1 MKMIVSLILA
11 AMLIVTLLAGCGSE
25 PAADGNAGSEDG
37 KLIGVC
43 MQNMSSSIAELQSTA
58 LTETFEELGYDVQV
72 VSADDS
78 VSNQVQQVQNF
89 ILMGAEM
96 LVVLPCEIETL
107 EDSLLEAREAGIKVV
122 ISGGTGT
129 ISEDAYDA
137 VSADDEYMIGMYVA
151 SVAKTWVEEN
161 MDPDGDWDVAFL
173 SSTISDDAKSRCAG
187 EAQILEPWLK
197 NEDGEYVNLMGEVV
211 SESERIENPVY
222 CEMIASRVTSFEDA
236 ATEMDISGD
245 NRSVVAGVLTDN
257 PDVRVI
263 IAYNSLVSTAGSQY
277 IMDTYPEDEQDD
289 FAFFSGGVMGDEYE
303 YLIGSVSDSGTK
315 SVFRGACQFGGGDA
329 AATLANLAYNVMFGE
344 AGVDY
349 GKSNPNSIG
358 LFFPI
363 DAELNGGNAA
373 LVCFDT
379 SPHIESFTYE
389 EVLARENLM
398 VYWDEQNES
407 FPARTQKAGEVVLE
421 ARDLTGNSVE
431 HISFQLHRGE
441 ILGFAGLVGSGRS
454 ETMELISGAKR
465 PDSGEILIN
474 GRKVSIGSPASAI
487 RHGIGLIPEDRKEQ
501 GVILHNTVQF
511 NISLSSMK
519 KLTRLGFI
527 SGRRNSALAEKYRGE
542 LRIKVPGVKQM
553 VVNLSGGNQQKVALA
568 KALAADPDI
577 IIFDEPTKGIDVGA
591 KQEIYQLMND
601 LVESGK
607 AIIMVSSDMEEIL
620 GMSDRIIVLHE
631 GLVSGELMRGEFSQ
645 ERVLQLASGV

>member
-1 MKMIVSLILA
+1 MKKLFSLLLVAALLIGLLA
-11 AMLIVTLLAGCGSE
+11 ACGE
-25 PAADGNAGSEDG
+25 QKAAPTGGESGEGSG
-37 KLIGVC
+37 LIGVC
-43 MQNMSSSIAELQSTA
+43 MLNMSSSIAELESAA
-58 LTETFEELGYDVQV
+58 LTETFEALGYEVQV

-78 VSNQVQQVQNF
+78 VSNQVQQIQNF
-89 ILMGAEM
+89 ILMDAEM

-107 EDSLLEAREAGIKVV
+107 EDTLLEAREAGIKVV

-151 SVAKTWVEEN
+151 SVAKTWVEEH
-161 MDPDGDWDVAFL
+161 MDADGDWHVAFL

-197 NEDGEYVNLMGEVV
+197 NEAGEYVNLMGEVV
-211 SESERIENPVY
+211 SEAERIENPVY
-222 CEMIASRVTSFEDA
+222 CEMIAERVTNLADCT
-236 ATEMDISGD
+236 TEMDISGD
-245 NRSVVAGVLTDN
+245 NRSVVAGVLTDDPN
-257 PDVRVI
+257 VRVI

-277 IMDTYPEDEQDD
+277 IMDTYPENEQDE

-303 YLIGSVSDSGTK
+303 YLIGAVSETSGTK

-358 LFFPI
+358 LYFPI

-379 SPHIESFTYE
+379 SPYIESFTYE

-421 ARDLTGNSVE
+421 ARDLTG
-431 HISFQLHRGE
+431 
-441 ILGFAGLVGSGRS
+441 
-454 ETMELISGAKR
+454 
-465 PDSGEILIN
+465 
-474 GRKVSIGSPASAI
+474 
-487 RHGIGLIPEDRKEQ
+487 
-501 GVILHNTVQF
+501 
-511 NISLSSMK
+511 
-519 KLTRLGFI
+519 
-527 SGRRNSALAEKYRGE
+527 NSALAEKYRGE

>member
-1 MKMIVSLILA
+1 MSQFSSVNIEVKIESEKGESHVYLKSLY
-11 AMLIVTLLAGCGSE
+11 
-25 PAADGNAGSEDG
+25 
-37 KLIGVC
+37 
-43 MQNMSSSIAELQSTA
+43 AEH
-58 LTETFEELGYDVQV
+58 VH
-72 VSADDS
+72 
-78 VSNQVQQVQNF
+78 
-89 ILMGAEM
+89 
-96 LVVLPCEIETL
+96 
-107 EDSLLEAREAGIKVV
+107 
-122 ISGGTGT
+122 
-129 ISEDAYDA
+129 
-137 VSADDEYMIGMYVA
+137 
-151 SVAKTWVEEN
+151 
-161 MDPDGDWDVAFL
+161 
-173 SSTISDDAKSRCAG
+173 
-187 EAQILEPWLK
+187 
-197 NEDGEYVNLMGEVV
+197 MGEVV
-211 SESERIENPVY
+211 SEAERIENPVY
-222 CEMIASRVTSFEDA
+222 CEMIAERVTNLADCT
-236 ATEMDISGD
+236 TEMDISGD
-245 NRSVVAGVLTDN
+245 NRSVAAGVLTDDPN
-257 PDVRVI
+257 ARVI

-277 IMDTYPEDEQDD
+277 IMDTYPEDEQDE

-303 YLIGSVSDSGTK
+303 YLIGAVSETSGTK

-358 LFFPI
+358 LYFPI

-421 ARDLTGNSVE
+421 ARDLTG
-431 HISFQLHRGE
+431 
-441 ILGFAGLVGSGRS
+441 
-454 ETMELISGAKR
+454 
-465 PDSGEILIN
+465 
-474 GRKVSIGSPASAI
+474 
-487 RHGIGLIPEDRKEQ
+487 
-501 GVILHNTVQF
+501 
-511 NISLSSMK
+511 
-519 KLTRLGFI
+519 
-527 SGRRNSALAEKYRGE
+527 NSALAEKYRGE

>member
-1 MKMIVSLILA
+1 MSQFSSVNIEVKIESEKGESHVYLKSLY
-11 AMLIVTLLAGCGSE
+11 
-25 PAADGNAGSEDG
+25 
-37 KLIGVC
+37 
-43 MQNMSSSIAELQSTA
+43 AEH
-58 LTETFEELGYDVQV
+58 VH
-72 VSADDS
+72 
-78 VSNQVQQVQNF
+78 
-89 ILMGAEM
+89 
-96 LVVLPCEIETL
+96 
-107 EDSLLEAREAGIKVV
+107 
-122 ISGGTGT
+122 
-129 ISEDAYDA
+129 
-137 VSADDEYMIGMYVA
+137 
-151 SVAKTWVEEN
+151 
-161 MDPDGDWDVAFL
+161 
-173 SSTISDDAKSRCAG
+173 
-187 EAQILEPWLK
+187 
-197 NEDGEYVNLMGEVV
+197 MGEVV
-211 SESERIENPVY
+211 SEAERIENPVY
-222 CEMIASRVTSFEDA
+222 CEMIAERVTNLADCT
-236 ATEMDISGD
+236 TEMDISGD
-245 NRSVVAGVLTDN
+245 NRSVAAGVLTDDPN
-257 PDVRVI
+257 VRVI

-277 IMDTYPEDEQDD
+277 IMDTYPEDEQDE

-303 YLIGSVSDSGTK
+303 YLIGAVSETSGTK

-358 LFFPI
+358 LYFPI

-398 VYWDEQNES
+398 VYWDELNES

-421 ARDLTGNSVE
+421 ARGLTG
-431 HISFQLHRGE
+431 
-441 ILGFAGLVGSGRS
+441 
-454 ETMELISGAKR
+454 
-465 PDSGEILIN
+465 
-474 GRKVSIGSPASAI
+474 
-487 RHGIGLIPEDRKEQ
+487 
-501 GVILHNTVQF
+501 
-511 NISLSSMK
+511 
-519 KLTRLGFI
+519 
-527 SGRRNSALAEKYRGE
+527 NSALAEKYRGE

>member
-1 MKMIVSLILA
+1 MKKLFSLLLVAALLIGLLA
-11 AMLIVTLLAGCGSE
+11 ACGE
-25 PAADGNAGSEDG
+25 QKAAPTGGESGEGSG
-37 KLIGVC
+37 LIGVC
-43 MQNMSSSIAELQSTA
+43 MQNMSSSIAELESAA
-58 LTETFEELGYDVQV
+58 LTETFEALGYEVQV

-78 VSNQVQQVQNF
+78 VSNQVQQIQNF
-89 ILMGAEM
+89 ILMDAEM

-107 EDSLLEAREAGIKVV
+107 EDTLLEAREAGIKVV

-151 SVAKTWVEEN
+151 SVAKTWVEEH
-161 MDPDGDWDVAFL
+161 MDADGDWHVAFL

-197 NEDGEYVNLMGEVV
+197 NEAGEYVNLMGEVV
-211 SESERIENPVY
+211 SEAERIENPVY
-222 CEMIASRVTSFEDA
+222 CEMIAERVTNLADCT
-236 ATEMDISGD
+236 TEMDISGD
-245 NRSVVAGVLTDN
+245 NRSVVAGVLTDDPN
-257 PDVRVI
+257 VRVI

-277 IMDTYPEDEQDD
+277 IMDTYPEDEQDE

-303 YLIGSVSDSGTK
+303 YLIGAVSETSGTK

-358 LFFPI
+358 LYFPI

-421 ARDLTGNSVE
+421 ARDLTGNS
-431 HISFQLHRGE
+431 
-441 ILGFAGLVGSGRS
+441 
-454 ETMELISGAKR
+454 
-465 PDSGEILIN
+465 
-474 GRKVSIGSPASAI
+474 
-487 RHGIGLIPEDRKEQ
+487 
-501 GVILHNTVQF
+501 
-511 NISLSSMK
+511 
-519 KLTRLGFI
+519 
-527 SGRRNSALAEKYRGE
+527 ALAEKYRGE
-542 LRIKVPGVKQM
+542 LRIRVPGVKQM

-577 IIFDEPTKGIDVGA
+577 IIFDEPTKGIDIGA

>member
-1 MKMIVSLILA
+1 MSQFSSVNIEVKIESEKGESHVYLKSLY
-11 AMLIVTLLAGCGSE
+11 
-25 PAADGNAGSEDG
+25 
-37 KLIGVC
+37 
-43 MQNMSSSIAELQSTA
+43 AEH
-58 LTETFEELGYDVQV
+58 VH
-72 VSADDS
+72 
-78 VSNQVQQVQNF
+78 
-89 ILMGAEM
+89 
-96 LVVLPCEIETL
+96 
-107 EDSLLEAREAGIKVV
+107 
-122 ISGGTGT
+122 
-129 ISEDAYDA
+129 
-137 VSADDEYMIGMYVA
+137 
-151 SVAKTWVEEN
+151 
-161 MDPDGDWDVAFL
+161 
-173 SSTISDDAKSRCAG
+173 
-187 EAQILEPWLK
+187 
-197 NEDGEYVNLMGEVV
+197 MGEVV
-211 SESERIENPVY
+211 SEAERIENPVC
-222 CEMIASRVTSFEDA
+222 CEMIAGRVTNLADCT
-236 ATEMDISGD
+236 TEMDISGD
-245 NRSVVAGVLTDN
+245 NRSVVAGVLTDDPN
-257 PDVRVI
+257 VRVI

-277 IMDTYPEDEQDD
+277 IMDTYPEDEQDE

-303 YLIGSVSDSGTK
+303 YLIGAVSETSGTK

-358 LFFPI
+358 LYFPI

-421 ARDLTGNSVE
+421 ARDLTG
-431 HISFQLHRGE
+431 
-441 ILGFAGLVGSGRS
+441 
-454 ETMELISGAKR
+454 
-465 PDSGEILIN
+465 
-474 GRKVSIGSPASAI
+474 
-487 RHGIGLIPEDRKEQ
+487 
-501 GVILHNTVQF
+501 
-511 NISLSSMK
+511 
-519 KLTRLGFI
+519 
-527 SGRRNSALAEKYRGE
+527 NSALAEKYRGE

>member
-1 MKMIVSLILA
+1 MKKFLSLILA
-11 AMLIVTLLAGCGSE
+11 AMLLVTLLAGCGSE
-25 PAADGNAGSEDG
+25 PAADYDEDG
-37 KLIGVC
+37 EGSGLIGVC

-58 LTETFEELGYDVQV
+58 LTKTFEALGYDVQV

-89 ILMGAEM
+89 ILMG
-96 LVVLPCEIETL
+96 
-107 EDSLLEAREAGIKVV
+107 
-122 ISGGTGT
+122 
-129 ISEDAYDA
+129 
-137 VSADDEYMIGMYVA
+137 
-151 SVAKTWVEEN
+151 
-161 MDPDGDWDVAFL
+161 
-173 SSTISDDAKSRCAG
+173 
-187 EAQILEPWLK
+187 
-197 NEDGEYVNLMGEVV
+197 EVV
-211 SESERIENPVY
+211 SEAERIENPVY

-277 IMDTYPEDEQDD
+277 IMDTYPEDEQNE

-379 SPHIESFTYE
+379 SPYIESFTYE

-398 VYWDEQNES
+398 VYWDAENGYNES
-407 FPARTQKAGEVVLE
+407 MQESNGGSEDVPDV
-421 ARDLTGNSVE
+421 TG
-431 HISFQLHRGE
+431 GE
-441 ILGFAGLVGSGRS
+441 IEGGTAYIGM
-454 ETMELISGAKR
+454 ME
-465 PDSGEILIN
+465 
-474 GRKVSIGSPASAI
+474 
-487 RHGIGLIPEDRKEQ
+487 GIGGAEAHEFDLMDDGTCKFFLP
-501 GVILHNTVQF
+501 GNTMITDVYEGTYVREGDTLTITGLA
-511 NISLSSMK
+511 NVDASSPYAAPG
-519 KLTRLGFI
+519 LWSFI
-527 SGRRNSALAEKYRGE
+527 DSATGDA
-542 LRIKVPGVKQM
+542 
-553 VVNLSGGNQQKVALA
+553 VVTVDD
-568 KALAADPDI
+568 AAGTFTP
-577 IIFDEPTKGIDVGA
+577 
-591 KQEIYQLMND
+591 
-601 LVESGK
+601 VE
-607 AIIMVSSDMEEIL
+607 
-620 GMSDRIIVLHE
+620 
-631 GLVSGELMRGEFSQ
+631 
-645 ERVLQLASGV
+645 

>member
-1 MKMIVSLILA
+1 MSQFSSVNIEVKIESEKGEGHVYLKSLY
-11 AMLIVTLLAGCGSE
+11 
-25 PAADGNAGSEDG
+25 
-37 KLIGVC
+37 
-43 MQNMSSSIAELQSTA
+43 AEH
-58 LTETFEELGYDVQV
+58 VH
-72 VSADDS
+72 
-78 VSNQVQQVQNF
+78 
-89 ILMGAEM
+89 
-96 LVVLPCEIETL
+96 
-107 EDSLLEAREAGIKVV
+107 
-122 ISGGTGT
+122 
-129 ISEDAYDA
+129 
-137 VSADDEYMIGMYVA
+137 
-151 SVAKTWVEEN
+151 
-161 MDPDGDWDVAFL
+161 
-173 SSTISDDAKSRCAG
+173 
-187 EAQILEPWLK
+187 
-197 NEDGEYVNLMGEVV
+197 MGEVV
-211 SESERIENPVY
+211 SEAERIENPVY
-222 CEMIASRVTSFEDA
+222 CEMIAGRVTNLADCT
-236 ATEMDISGD
+236 TEMDISGD
-245 NRSVVAGVLTDN
+245 NRSVVAGVLTDDPN
-257 PDVRVI
+257 VRVI

-277 IMDTYPEDEQDD
+277 IMDTYPEDEQDE

-303 YLIGSVSDSGTK
+303 YLIGAVFETSGTK

-358 LFFPI
+358 LYFPI

-379 SPHIESFTYE
+379 SPYIESFTYE

-421 ARDLTGNSVE
+421 ARDLTG
-431 HISFQLHRGE
+431 
-441 ILGFAGLVGSGRS
+441 
-454 ETMELISGAKR
+454 
-465 PDSGEILIN
+465 
-474 GRKVSIGSPASAI
+474 
-487 RHGIGLIPEDRKEQ
+487 
-501 GVILHNTVQF
+501 
-511 NISLSSMK
+511 
-519 KLTRLGFI
+519 
-527 SGRRNSALAEKYRGE
+527 NSALAEKYRGE

>member
-1 MKMIVSLILA
+1 MSQFSSVNIEVKIESEKGESHVYLKSLY
-11 AMLIVTLLAGCGSE
+11 
-25 PAADGNAGSEDG
+25 
-37 KLIGVC
+37 
-43 MQNMSSSIAELQSTA
+43 AEH
-58 LTETFEELGYDVQV
+58 VH
-72 VSADDS
+72 
-78 VSNQVQQVQNF
+78 
-89 ILMGAEM
+89 
-96 LVVLPCEIETL
+96 
-107 EDSLLEAREAGIKVV
+107 
-122 ISGGTGT
+122 
-129 ISEDAYDA
+129 
-137 VSADDEYMIGMYVA
+137 
-151 SVAKTWVEEN
+151 
-161 MDPDGDWDVAFL
+161 
-173 SSTISDDAKSRCAG
+173 
-187 EAQILEPWLK
+187 
-197 NEDGEYVNLMGEVV
+197 MGEVV
-211 SESERIENPVY
+211 SEAERIENPVY
-222 CEMIASRVTSFEDA
+222 CEMIAERVTNLADCT
-236 ATEMDISGD
+236 TEMDISGD
-245 NRSVVAGVLTDN
+245 NRSVVAGVLTDDPN
-257 PDVRVI
+257 ARVI

-277 IMDTYPEDEQDD
+277 IMDTYPEDEQDE

-303 YLIGSVSDSGTK
+303 YLIGAVSETSGTK

-358 LFFPI
+358 LYFPI

-421 ARDLTGNSVE
+421 ARDLTG
-431 HISFQLHRGE
+431 
-441 ILGFAGLVGSGRS
+441 
-454 ETMELISGAKR
+454 
-465 PDSGEILIN
+465 
-474 GRKVSIGSPASAI
+474 
-487 RHGIGLIPEDRKEQ
+487 
-501 GVILHNTVQF
+501 
-511 NISLSSMK
+511 
-519 KLTRLGFI
+519 
-527 SGRRNSALAEKYRGE
+527 NSALAEKYRGE

>member
-1 MKMIVSLILA
+1 MSQFSSVNIEVKIESEKGEGHVYLKSLY
-11 AMLIVTLLAGCGSE
+11 
-25 PAADGNAGSEDG
+25 
-37 KLIGVC
+37 
-43 MQNMSSSIAELQSTA
+43 AEH
-58 LTETFEELGYDVQV
+58 VH
-72 VSADDS
+72 
-78 VSNQVQQVQNF
+78 
-89 ILMGAEM
+89 
-96 LVVLPCEIETL
+96 
-107 EDSLLEAREAGIKVV
+107 
-122 ISGGTGT
+122 
-129 ISEDAYDA
+129 
-137 VSADDEYMIGMYVA
+137 
-151 SVAKTWVEEN
+151 
-161 MDPDGDWDVAFL
+161 
-173 SSTISDDAKSRCAG
+173 
-187 EAQILEPWLK
+187 
-197 NEDGEYVNLMGEVV
+197 MGEVV
-211 SESERIENPVY
+211 SEAERIVNPVY
-222 CEMIASRVTSFEDA
+222 CEMIAGRVTNLADCT
-236 ATEMDISGD
+236 TEMDISGD
-245 NRSVVAGVLTDN
+245 NRSVVAGVLTDDPN
-257 PDVRVI
+257 ARVI

-277 IMDTYPEDEQDD
+277 IMDTYPEDEQDE

-303 YLIGSVSDSGTK
+303 YLIGAVSETSGTK

-358 LFFPI
+358 LYFPI

-421 ARDLTGNSVE
+421 ARDLTGNS
-431 HISFQLHRGE
+431 
-441 ILGFAGLVGSGRS
+441 
-454 ETMELISGAKR
+454 
-465 PDSGEILIN
+465 
-474 GRKVSIGSPASAI
+474 
-487 RHGIGLIPEDRKEQ
+487 
-501 GVILHNTVQF
+501 
-511 NISLSSMK
+511 
-519 KLTRLGFI
+519 
-527 SGRRNSALAEKYRGE
+527 ALAEKYRGE
-542 LRIKVPGVKQM
+542 LRIRVPGVKQM
-553 VVNLSGGNQQKVALA
+553 VVNLSGGNQQKVAIA

>member
-1 MKMIVSLILA
+1 MSQFSSVNIEVKIESEKGESHVYLKSLY
-11 AMLIVTLLAGCGSE
+11 
-25 PAADGNAGSEDG
+25 
-37 KLIGVC
+37 
-43 MQNMSSSIAELQSTA
+43 AEH
-58 LTETFEELGYDVQV
+58 VH
-72 VSADDS
+72 
-78 VSNQVQQVQNF
+78 
-89 ILMGAEM
+89 
-96 LVVLPCEIETL
+96 
-107 EDSLLEAREAGIKVV
+107 
-122 ISGGTGT
+122 
-129 ISEDAYDA
+129 
-137 VSADDEYMIGMYVA
+137 
-151 SVAKTWVEEN
+151 
-161 MDPDGDWDVAFL
+161 
-173 SSTISDDAKSRCAG
+173 
-187 EAQILEPWLK
+187 
-197 NEDGEYVNLMGEVV
+197 MGEVV
-211 SESERIENPVY
+211 SEAERIENPVY
-222 CEMIASRVTSFEDA
+222 CEMIAGRVTNLADCT
-236 ATEMDISGD
+236 TEMDISGD
-245 NRSVVAGVLTDN
+245 NRSVAAGVLTDDPN
-257 PDVRVI
+257 VRVI

-277 IMDTYPEDEQDD
+277 IMDTYPENEQDE

-303 YLIGSVSDSGTK
+303 YLIGAVSETSGTK

-358 LFFPI
+358 LYFPI

-421 ARDLTGNSVE
+421 ARDLTG
-431 HISFQLHRGE
+431 
-441 ILGFAGLVGSGRS
+441 
-454 ETMELISGAKR
+454 
-465 PDSGEILIN
+465 
-474 GRKVSIGSPASAI
+474 
-487 RHGIGLIPEDRKEQ
+487 
-501 GVILHNTVQF
+501 
-511 NISLSSMK
+511 
-519 KLTRLGFI
+519 
-527 SGRRNSALAEKYRGE
+527 NSALAEKYRGE

>member
-1 MKMIVSLILA
+1 MKKLFSLLLVAALLIGLLA
-11 AMLIVTLLAGCGSE
+11 ACGE
-25 PAADGNAGSEDG
+25 QKAAPTGGESGEGSG
-37 KLIGVC
+37 LIGVC
-43 MQNMSSSIAELQSTA
+43 MQNMSSSIAELESAA
-58 LTETFEELGYDVQV
+58 LTETFEALGYEVQV

-78 VSNQVQQVQNF
+78 VSNQVQQIQNF
-89 ILMGAEM
+89 ILMDAEM

-107 EDSLLEAREAGIKVV
+107 EDTLLEAREAGIKVV

-151 SVAKTWVEEN
+151 SVAKTWVEEH
-161 MDPDGDWDVAFL
+161 MDADGDWHVAFL

-197 NEDGEYVNLMGEVV
+197 NEAGEYVNLMGEVV
-211 SESERIENPVY
+211 SEAERIENPVY
-222 CEMIASRVTSFEDA
+222 CEMIAERVTNLADCT
-236 ATEMDISGD
+236 TEMDISGD
-245 NRSVVAGVLTDN
+245 NRSVVAGVLTDDPN
-257 PDVRVI
+257 VRVI

-277 IMDTYPEDEQDD
+277 IMDTYPEDEQDE

-303 YLIGSVSDSGTK
+303 YLIGAVSETSGTK

-358 LFFPI
+358 LYFPI

-379 SPHIESFTYE
+379 SPYIESFTYE

-421 ARDLTGNSVE
+421 ARDLTG
-431 HISFQLHRGE
+431 
-441 ILGFAGLVGSGRS
+441 
-454 ETMELISGAKR
+454 
-465 PDSGEILIN
+465 
-474 GRKVSIGSPASAI
+474 
-487 RHGIGLIPEDRKEQ
+487 
-501 GVILHNTVQF
+501 
-511 NISLSSMK
+511 
-519 KLTRLGFI
+519 
-527 SGRRNSALAEKYRGE
+527 NSALAEKYRGE

>member
-1 MKMIVSLILA
+1 MSQFSSVNIEVKIESEKGEGHVYLKSLY
-11 AMLIVTLLAGCGSE
+11 
-25 PAADGNAGSEDG
+25 
-37 KLIGVC
+37 
-43 MQNMSSSIAELQSTA
+43 AEH
-58 LTETFEELGYDVQV
+58 VH
-72 VSADDS
+72 
-78 VSNQVQQVQNF
+78 
-89 ILMGAEM
+89 
-96 LVVLPCEIETL
+96 
-107 EDSLLEAREAGIKVV
+107 
-122 ISGGTGT
+122 
-129 ISEDAYDA
+129 
-137 VSADDEYMIGMYVA
+137 
-151 SVAKTWVEEN
+151 
-161 MDPDGDWDVAFL
+161 
-173 SSTISDDAKSRCAG
+173 
-187 EAQILEPWLK
+187 
-197 NEDGEYVNLMGEVV
+197 MGEVV
-211 SESERIENPVY
+211 SEAERIENPVY
-222 CEMIASRVTSFEDA
+222 CEMIAERVTNLADCT
-236 ATEMDISGD
+236 TEMDISGD
-245 NRSVVAGVLTDN
+245 NRSVVAGVLTDDPN
-257 PDVRVI
+257 VRVI

-277 IMDTYPEDEQDD
+277 IMDTYPEDEQDE

-303 YLIGSVSDSGTK
+303 YLIGAVFETSGTK

-349 GKSNPNSIG
+349 DKSNPNSIG
-358 LFFPI
+358 LYFPI

-379 SPHIESFTYE
+379 SPYIESFTYE

-421 ARDLTGNSVE
+421 ARGLTG
-431 HISFQLHRGE
+431 
-441 ILGFAGLVGSGRS
+441 
-454 ETMELISGAKR
+454 
-465 PDSGEILIN
+465 
-474 GRKVSIGSPASAI
+474 
-487 RHGIGLIPEDRKEQ
+487 
-501 GVILHNTVQF
+501 
-511 NISLSSMK
+511 
-519 KLTRLGFI
+519 
-527 SGRRNSALAEKYRGE
+527 NSALAEKYRGE

-577 IIFDEPTKGIDVGA
+577 IIFDEPTKCIDVGA

>member
-1 MKMIVSLILA
+1 MSKFSSVNIEVKIESEKGESHVYLKSLY
-11 AMLIVTLLAGCGSE
+11 
-25 PAADGNAGSEDG
+25 
-37 KLIGVC
+37 
-43 MQNMSSSIAELQSTA
+43 AEH
-58 LTETFEELGYDVQV
+58 VH
-72 VSADDS
+72 
-78 VSNQVQQVQNF
+78 
-89 ILMGAEM
+89 
-96 LVVLPCEIETL
+96 
-107 EDSLLEAREAGIKVV
+107 
-122 ISGGTGT
+122 
-129 ISEDAYDA
+129 
-137 VSADDEYMIGMYVA
+137 
-151 SVAKTWVEEN
+151 
-161 MDPDGDWDVAFL
+161 
-173 SSTISDDAKSRCAG
+173 
-187 EAQILEPWLK
+187 
-197 NEDGEYVNLMGEVV
+197 MGEVV
-211 SESERIENPVY
+211 SEAERIENPVY
-222 CEMIASRVTSFEDA
+222 CEMIAGRVTNLADCT
-236 ATEMDISGD
+236 TEMDISGD
-245 NRSVVAGVLTDN
+245 NRSVVAGVLTDDPN
-257 PDVRVI
+257 VRVI

-277 IMDTYPEDEQDD
+277 IMDTYPEDEQDE

-303 YLIGSVSDSGTK
+303 YLIGAVSETSGTK

-358 LFFPI
+358 LYFPI

-421 ARDLTGNSVE
+421 ARDLTG
-431 HISFQLHRGE
+431 
-441 ILGFAGLVGSGRS
+441 
-454 ETMELISGAKR
+454 
-465 PDSGEILIN
+465 
-474 GRKVSIGSPASAI
+474 
-487 RHGIGLIPEDRKEQ
+487 
-501 GVILHNTVQF
+501 
-511 NISLSSMK
+511 
-519 KLTRLGFI
+519 
-527 SGRRNSALAEKYRGE
+527 NSALAEKYRGE

>member
-1 MKMIVSLILA
+1 MSQFSSVNIEVKIESEKGEGHVYLKSLY
-11 AMLIVTLLAGCGSE
+11 
-25 PAADGNAGSEDG
+25 
-37 KLIGVC
+37 
-43 MQNMSSSIAELQSTA
+43 AEH
-58 LTETFEELGYDVQV
+58 VH
-72 VSADDS
+72 
-78 VSNQVQQVQNF
+78 
-89 ILMGAEM
+89 
-96 LVVLPCEIETL
+96 
-107 EDSLLEAREAGIKVV
+107 
-122 ISGGTGT
+122 
-129 ISEDAYDA
+129 
-137 VSADDEYMIGMYVA
+137 
-151 SVAKTWVEEN
+151 
-161 MDPDGDWDVAFL
+161 
-173 SSTISDDAKSRCAG
+173 
-187 EAQILEPWLK
+187 
-197 NEDGEYVNLMGEVV
+197 MGEVV
-211 SESERIENPVY
+211 SEAERIENPVY
-222 CEMIASRVTSFEDA
+222 CEMIAERVTNLADCT
-236 ATEMDISGD
+236 TEMDISGD
-245 NRSVVAGVLTDN
+245 NRSVVAGVLTDDPN
-257 PDVRVI
+257 VRVI

-277 IMDTYPEDEQDD
+277 IMDTYPEDEQDE

-303 YLIGSVSDSGTK
+303 YLIGAVSETSGTK

-358 LFFPI
+358 LYFPI

-379 SPHIESFTYE
+379 SPYIESFTYE

-421 ARDLTGNSVE
+421 ARGLTG
-431 HISFQLHRGE
+431 
-441 ILGFAGLVGSGRS
+441 
-454 ETMELISGAKR
+454 
-465 PDSGEILIN
+465 
-474 GRKVSIGSPASAI
+474 
-487 RHGIGLIPEDRKEQ
+487 
-501 GVILHNTVQF
+501 
-511 NISLSSMK
+511 
-519 KLTRLGFI
+519 
-527 SGRRNSALAEKYRGE
+527 NSALAEKYRGE

-631 GLVSGELMRGEFSQ
+631 GLVSGELMRGEFS
-645 ERVLQLASGV
+645 

>member
-1 MKMIVSLILA
+1 MSQFSSVNIEVKIESEKGEGHVYLKSLY
-11 AMLIVTLLAGCGSE
+11 
-25 PAADGNAGSEDG
+25 
-37 KLIGVC
+37 
-43 MQNMSSSIAELQSTA
+43 AEH
-58 LTETFEELGYDVQV
+58 VH
-72 VSADDS
+72 
-78 VSNQVQQVQNF
+78 
-89 ILMGAEM
+89 
-96 LVVLPCEIETL
+96 
-107 EDSLLEAREAGIKVV
+107 
-122 ISGGTGT
+122 
-129 ISEDAYDA
+129 
-137 VSADDEYMIGMYVA
+137 
-151 SVAKTWVEEN
+151 
-161 MDPDGDWDVAFL
+161 
-173 SSTISDDAKSRCAG
+173 
-187 EAQILEPWLK
+187 
-197 NEDGEYVNLMGEVV
+197 MGEVV
-211 SESERIENPVY
+211 SEAERIENPVY
-222 CEMIASRVTSFEDA
+222 CEMIAGRVTNLADCT
-236 ATEMDISGD
+236 TEMDISGD
-245 NRSVVAGVLTDN
+245 NRSVAAGVLTDDPN
-257 PDVRVI
+257 VRVI

-277 IMDTYPEDEQDD
+277 IMDTYPENEQDE

-303 YLIGSVSDSGTK
+303 YLIGAVSETSGTK

-358 LFFPI
+358 LYFPI

-398 VYWDEQNES
+398 VYWDELNES

-421 ARDLTGNSVE
+421 ARDLTG
-431 HISFQLHRGE
+431 
-441 ILGFAGLVGSGRS
+441 
-454 ETMELISGAKR
+454 
-465 PDSGEILIN
+465 
-474 GRKVSIGSPASAI
+474 
-487 RHGIGLIPEDRKEQ
+487 
-501 GVILHNTVQF
+501 
-511 NISLSSMK
+511 
-519 KLTRLGFI
+519 
-527 SGRRNSALAEKYRGE
+527 NSALAEKYRGE

-591 KQEIYQLMND
+591 KLEIYQLMND

-631 GLVSGELMRGEFSQ
+631 GLVSGVLMRGEFSQ

>member
-1 MKMIVSLILA
+1 MSQFSSVNIEVKIESEKGESHVYLKSLY
-11 AMLIVTLLAGCGSE
+11 
-25 PAADGNAGSEDG
+25 
-37 KLIGVC
+37 
-43 MQNMSSSIAELQSTA
+43 AEH
-58 LTETFEELGYDVQV
+58 VH
-72 VSADDS
+72 
-78 VSNQVQQVQNF
+78 
-89 ILMGAEM
+89 
-96 LVVLPCEIETL
+96 
-107 EDSLLEAREAGIKVV
+107 
-122 ISGGTGT
+122 
-129 ISEDAYDA
+129 
-137 VSADDEYMIGMYVA
+137 
-151 SVAKTWVEEN
+151 
-161 MDPDGDWDVAFL
+161 
-173 SSTISDDAKSRCAG
+173 
-187 EAQILEPWLK
+187 
-197 NEDGEYVNLMGEVV
+197 MGEVV
-211 SESERIENPVY
+211 SEAERIENPVY
-222 CEMIASRVTSFEDA
+222 CEMIAGRVTNLADCT
-236 ATEMDISGD
+236 TEMDISGD
-245 NRSVVAGVLTDN
+245 NRSVAAGVLTDDPN
-257 PDVRVI
+257 VRVI

-277 IMDTYPEDEQDD
+277 IMDTYPEDEQDE

-303 YLIGSVSDSGTK
+303 YLIGAVSETSGTK

-358 LFFPI
+358 LYFPI

-421 ARDLTGNSVE
+421 ARDLTG
-431 HISFQLHRGE
+431 
-441 ILGFAGLVGSGRS
+441 
-454 ETMELISGAKR
+454 
-465 PDSGEILIN
+465 
-474 GRKVSIGSPASAI
+474 
-487 RHGIGLIPEDRKEQ
+487 
-501 GVILHNTVQF
+501 
-511 NISLSSMK
+511 
-519 KLTRLGFI
+519 
-527 SGRRNSALAEKYRGE
+527 NSALAEKYRGE

-645 ERVLQLASGV
+645 ERVWASAL

>member
-1 MKMIVSLILA
+1 MSQFSSVNIEVKIESEKGESHVYLKSLY
-11 AMLIVTLLAGCGSE
+11 
-25 PAADGNAGSEDG
+25 
-37 KLIGVC
+37 
-43 MQNMSSSIAELQSTA
+43 AEH
-58 LTETFEELGYDVQV
+58 VH
-72 VSADDS
+72 
-78 VSNQVQQVQNF
+78 
-89 ILMGAEM
+89 
-96 LVVLPCEIETL
+96 
-107 EDSLLEAREAGIKVV
+107 
-122 ISGGTGT
+122 
-129 ISEDAYDA
+129 
-137 VSADDEYMIGMYVA
+137 
-151 SVAKTWVEEN
+151 
-161 MDPDGDWDVAFL
+161 
-173 SSTISDDAKSRCAG
+173 
-187 EAQILEPWLK
+187 
-197 NEDGEYVNLMGEVV
+197 MGEVV
-211 SESERIENPVY
+211 SEAERIENPVY
-222 CEMIASRVTSFEDA
+222 CEMIAERVTNLADCT
-236 ATEMDISGD
+236 TEMDISGD
-245 NRSVVAGVLTDN
+245 NRSVAAGVLTDDPN
-257 PDVRVI
+257 VRVI

-277 IMDTYPEDEQDD
+277 IMDTYPENEQDE

-303 YLIGSVSDSGTK
+303 YLIGAVSETSGTK

-349 GKSNPNSIG
+349 DKSNPNSIG
-358 LFFPI
+358 LYFPI

-407 FPARTQKAGEVVLE
+407 FPARTQKAGEVVVE
-421 ARDLTGNSVE
+421 ARDLTG
-431 HISFQLHRGE
+431 
-441 ILGFAGLVGSGRS
+441 
-454 ETMELISGAKR
+454 
-465 PDSGEILIN
+465 
-474 GRKVSIGSPASAI
+474 
-487 RHGIGLIPEDRKEQ
+487 
-501 GVILHNTVQF
+501 
-511 NISLSSMK
+511 
-519 KLTRLGFI
+519 
-527 SGRRNSALAEKYRGE
+527 NSALAEKYRGE
-542 LRIKVPGVKQM
+542 LRIRVPGVKQM

-577 IIFDEPTKGIDVGA
+577 IIFDEPTKGIDIGA

>member
-1 MKMIVSLILA
+1 MLVAALLIGRLA
-11 AMLIVTLLAGCGSE
+11 ACGE
-25 PAADGNAGSEDG
+25 QKAAPTGGESGEGSG
-37 KLIGVC
+37 LIGVC
-43 MQNMSSSIAELQSTA
+43 MQNMSSSIAELESAA
-58 LTETFEELGYDVQV
+58 LTETFEALGYEVQV

-78 VSNQVQQVQNF
+78 VSNQVQQIQNF
-89 ILMGAEM
+89 ILMDAEM

-107 EDSLLEAREAGIKVV
+107 EDTLLEAREAGIKVV

-151 SVAKTWVEEN
+151 SVAKTWVEEH
-161 MDPDGDWDVAFL
+161 MDADGDWHVAFL

-197 NEDGEYVNLMGEVV
+197 NEAGEYVNLMGEVV
-211 SESERIENPVY
+211 SEAERIENPVY
-222 CEMIASRVTSFEDA
+222 CEMIAERVTNLADCT
-236 ATEMDISGD
+236 TEMDISGD
-245 NRSVVAGVLTDN
+245 NRSVVAGVLTDDPN
-257 PDVRVI
+257 VRVI

-277 IMDTYPEDEQDD
+277 IMDTYPEDEQDE

-303 YLIGSVSDSGTK
+303 YLIGAVSETSGTK

-358 LFFPI
+358 LYFPI

-379 SPHIESFTYE
+379 SPYIESFTYE

-421 ARDLTGNSVE
+421 ARDLTG
-431 HISFQLHRGE
+431 
-441 ILGFAGLVGSGRS
+441 
-454 ETMELISGAKR
+454 
-465 PDSGEILIN
+465 
-474 GRKVSIGSPASAI
+474 
-487 RHGIGLIPEDRKEQ
+487 
-501 GVILHNTVQF
+501 
-511 NISLSSMK
+511 
-519 KLTRLGFI
+519 
-527 SGRRNSALAEKYRGE
+527 NSALAEKYRGE

>member
-1 MKMIVSLILA
+1 MSQFSSVNIEVKIESEKGESHVYLKSLY
-11 AMLIVTLLAGCGSE
+11 
-25 PAADGNAGSEDG
+25 
-37 KLIGVC
+37 
-43 MQNMSSSIAELQSTA
+43 AEH
-58 LTETFEELGYDVQV
+58 VH
-72 VSADDS
+72 
-78 VSNQVQQVQNF
+78 
-89 ILMGAEM
+89 
-96 LVVLPCEIETL
+96 
-107 EDSLLEAREAGIKVV
+107 
-122 ISGGTGT
+122 
-129 ISEDAYDA
+129 
-137 VSADDEYMIGMYVA
+137 
-151 SVAKTWVEEN
+151 
-161 MDPDGDWDVAFL
+161 
-173 SSTISDDAKSRCAG
+173 
-187 EAQILEPWLK
+187 
-197 NEDGEYVNLMGEVV
+197 MGEVV
-211 SESERIENPVY
+211 SEAERIENPVY
-222 CEMIASRVTSFEDA
+222 CEMIAGRVTNLADCT
-236 ATEMDISGD
+236 TEMDISGD
-245 NRSVVAGVLTDN
+245 NRSVVAGVLTDDPN
-257 PDVRVI
+257 VRVI

-277 IMDTYPEDEQDD
+277 IMDTYPEDEQDE

-303 YLIGSVSDSGTK
+303 YLIGAVSETSGTK

-358 LFFPI
+358 LYFPI

-379 SPHIESFTYE
+379 SPYIESFTYE

-398 VYWDEQNES
+398 VYWDELNES

-421 ARDLTGNSVE
+421 ARDLTGNS
-431 HISFQLHRGE
+431 
-441 ILGFAGLVGSGRS
+441 
-454 ETMELISGAKR
+454 
-465 PDSGEILIN
+465 
-474 GRKVSIGSPASAI
+474 
-487 RHGIGLIPEDRKEQ
+487 
-501 GVILHNTVQF
+501 
-511 NISLSSMK
+511 
-519 KLTRLGFI
+519 
-527 SGRRNSALAEKYRGE
+527 ALAEKYRGE
-542 LRIKVPGVKQM
+542 LRIRVPGVKQM

>member
-1 MKMIVSLILA
+1 MSQFSSVNIEVKIESEKGESHVYLKSLY
-11 AMLIVTLLAGCGSE
+11 
-25 PAADGNAGSEDG
+25 
-37 KLIGVC
+37 
-43 MQNMSSSIAELQSTA
+43 AEH
-58 LTETFEELGYDVQV
+58 VH
-72 VSADDS
+72 
-78 VSNQVQQVQNF
+78 
-89 ILMGAEM
+89 
-96 LVVLPCEIETL
+96 
-107 EDSLLEAREAGIKVV
+107 
-122 ISGGTGT
+122 
-129 ISEDAYDA
+129 
-137 VSADDEYMIGMYVA
+137 
-151 SVAKTWVEEN
+151 
-161 MDPDGDWDVAFL
+161 
-173 SSTISDDAKSRCAG
+173 
-187 EAQILEPWLK
+187 
-197 NEDGEYVNLMGEVV
+197 MGEVV
-211 SESERIENPVY
+211 SEAERIENPVY
-222 CEMIASRVTSFEDA
+222 CEMIAGRVTNLADCT
-236 ATEMDISGD
+236 TEMDISGD
-245 NRSVVAGVLTDN
+245 NRSVAAGVLTDDPN
-257 PDVRVI
+257 VRVI

-277 IMDTYPEDEQDD
+277 IMDTYPEDEQDE

-303 YLIGSVSDSGTK
+303 YLIGAVSETSGTK

-358 LFFPI
+358 LYFPI

-421 ARDLTGNSVE
+421 ARDLTG
-431 HISFQLHRGE
+431 
-441 ILGFAGLVGSGRS
+441 
-454 ETMELISGAKR
+454 
-465 PDSGEILIN
+465 
-474 GRKVSIGSPASAI
+474 
-487 RHGIGLIPEDRKEQ
+487 
-501 GVILHNTVQF
+501 
-511 NISLSSMK
+511 
-519 KLTRLGFI
+519 
-527 SGRRNSALAEKYRGE
+527 NSALAEKYRGE

>member
-1 MKMIVSLILA
+1 
-11 AMLIVTLLAGCGSE
+11 
-25 PAADGNAGSEDG
+25 
-37 KLIGVC
+37 
-43 MQNMSSSIAELQSTA
+43 
-58 LTETFEELGYDVQV
+58 
-72 VSADDS
+72 
-78 VSNQVQQVQNF
+78 
-89 ILMGAEM
+89 
-96 LVVLPCEIETL
+96 
-107 EDSLLEAREAGIKVV
+107 
-122 ISGGTGT
+122 
-129 ISEDAYDA
+129 
-137 VSADDEYMIGMYVA
+137 
-151 SVAKTWVEEN
+151 
-161 MDPDGDWDVAFL
+161 
-173 SSTISDDAKSRCAG
+173 
-187 EAQILEPWLK
+187 
-197 NEDGEYVNLMGEVV
+197 MGEVV
-211 SESERIENPVY
+211 SEAERIENPVY
-222 CEMIASRVTSFEDA
+222 CEMIAERVTNLADCT
-236 ATEMDISGD
+236 TEMDISGD
-245 NRSVVAGVLTDN
+245 NRSVVAGVLTDDPN
-257 PDVRVI
+257 VRVI

-277 IMDTYPEDEQDD
+277 IMDTYPEDEQDE

-303 YLIGSVSDSGTK
+303 YLIGAVFETSGTK

-349 GKSNPNSIG
+349 DKSNPNSIG
-358 LFFPI
+358 LYFPI

-421 ARDLTGNSVE
+421 ARDLTG
-431 HISFQLHRGE
+431 
-441 ILGFAGLVGSGRS
+441 
-454 ETMELISGAKR
+454 
-465 PDSGEILIN
+465 
-474 GRKVSIGSPASAI
+474 
-487 RHGIGLIPEDRKEQ
+487 
-501 GVILHNTVQF
+501 

-645 ERVLQLASGV
+645 EQVLQLASGV

>member
-1 MKMIVSLILA
+1 MKKLFSLLLVAALLIGLLA
-11 AMLIVTLLAGCGSE
+11 ACGE
-25 PAADGNAGSEDG
+25 QKAAPTGGESGEGSG
-37 KLIGVC
+37 LIGVC
-43 MQNMSSSIAELQSTA
+43 MQNMSSSIAELESAA
-58 LTETFEELGYDVQV
+58 LTETFEALGYEVQV

-78 VSNQVQQVQNF
+78 VSNQVQQIQNF
-89 ILMGAEM
+89 ILMDAEM

-107 EDSLLEAREAGIKVV
+107 EDTLLEAREAGIKVV

-151 SVAKTWVEEN
+151 SVAKTWVEEH
-161 MDPDGDWDVAFL
+161 MDSDGDWHVAFL

-197 NEDGEYVNLMGEVV
+197 NEAGEYVNLMGEVV
-211 SESERIENPVY
+211 SEAERIENPVY
-222 CEMIASRVTSFEDA
+222 CEMIAGRVTNLADCT
-236 ATEMDISGD
+236 TEMDISGD
-245 NRSVVAGVLTDN
+245 NRSVAAGVLTDDPN
-257 PDVRVI
+257 VRVI

-277 IMDTYPEDEQDD
+277 IMDTYPEDEQDE

-303 YLIGSVSDSGTK
+303 YLIGAVSETSGTK

-358 LFFPI
+358 LYFPI

-421 ARDLTGNSVE
+421 ARDLTG
-431 HISFQLHRGE
+431 
-441 ILGFAGLVGSGRS
+441 
-454 ETMELISGAKR
+454 
-465 PDSGEILIN
+465 
-474 GRKVSIGSPASAI
+474 
-487 RHGIGLIPEDRKEQ
+487 
-501 GVILHNTVQF
+501 
-511 NISLSSMK
+511 
-519 KLTRLGFI
+519 
-527 SGRRNSALAEKYRGE
+527 NSALAEKYRGE

>member
-1 MKMIVSLILA
+1 MSQFSSVNIEVKIESEKGESHVYLKSLY
-11 AMLIVTLLAGCGSE
+11 
-25 PAADGNAGSEDG
+25 
-37 KLIGVC
+37 
-43 MQNMSSSIAELQSTA
+43 AEH
-58 LTETFEELGYDVQV
+58 VH
-72 VSADDS
+72 
-78 VSNQVQQVQNF
+78 
-89 ILMGAEM
+89 
-96 LVVLPCEIETL
+96 
-107 EDSLLEAREAGIKVV
+107 
-122 ISGGTGT
+122 
-129 ISEDAYDA
+129 
-137 VSADDEYMIGMYVA
+137 
-151 SVAKTWVEEN
+151 
-161 MDPDGDWDVAFL
+161 
-173 SSTISDDAKSRCAG
+173 
-187 EAQILEPWLK
+187 
-197 NEDGEYVNLMGEVV
+197 MGEVV
-211 SESERIENPVY
+211 SEAERIENPVC
-222 CEMIASRVTSFEDA
+222 CEMIAGRVTNLADCT
-236 ATEMDISGD
+236 TEMDISGD
-245 NRSVVAGVLTDN
+245 NRSVVAGVLTDDPN
-257 PDVRVI
+257 VRVI
-263 IAYNSLVSTAGSQY
+263 IAYNSLVSTAGSQH
-277 IMDTYPEDEQDD
+277 IMDTYPEDEQDE

-303 YLIGSVSDSGTK
+303 YLIGAVSETSGTK

-358 LFFPI
+358 LYFPI

-398 VYWDEQNES
+398 VYWDELNES

-421 ARDLTGNSVE
+421 ARDLTG
-431 HISFQLHRGE
+431 
-441 ILGFAGLVGSGRS
+441 
-454 ETMELISGAKR
+454 
-465 PDSGEILIN
+465 
-474 GRKVSIGSPASAI
+474 
-487 RHGIGLIPEDRKEQ
+487 
-501 GVILHNTVQF
+501 
-511 NISLSSMK
+511 
-519 KLTRLGFI
+519 
-527 SGRRNSALAEKYRGE
+527 NSALAEKYRGE

>member
-1 MKMIVSLILA
+1 MSQFSSVNIEVKIESEKGESHVYLKSLY
-11 AMLIVTLLAGCGSE
+11 
-25 PAADGNAGSEDG
+25 
-37 KLIGVC
+37 
-43 MQNMSSSIAELQSTA
+43 AEH
-58 LTETFEELGYDVQV
+58 VH
-72 VSADDS
+72 
-78 VSNQVQQVQNF
+78 
-89 ILMGAEM
+89 
-96 LVVLPCEIETL
+96 
-107 EDSLLEAREAGIKVV
+107 
-122 ISGGTGT
+122 
-129 ISEDAYDA
+129 
-137 VSADDEYMIGMYVA
+137 
-151 SVAKTWVEEN
+151 
-161 MDPDGDWDVAFL
+161 
-173 SSTISDDAKSRCAG
+173 
-187 EAQILEPWLK
+187 
-197 NEDGEYVNLMGEVV
+197 MGEVV
-211 SESERIENPVY
+211 SEAERIENPVY
-222 CEMIASRVTSFEDA
+222 CEMIAERVTNLADCT
-236 ATEMDISGD
+236 TEMDISGD
-245 NRSVVAGVLTDN
+245 NRSVVAGVLTDDPN
-257 PDVRVI
+257 VRVI

-277 IMDTYPEDEQDD
+277 IMDTYPEDEQDE

-303 YLIGSVSDSGTK
+303 YLIGAVSETSGTK

-358 LFFPI
+358 LYFPI

-421 ARDLTGNSVE
+421 ARDLTG
-431 HISFQLHRGE
+431 
-441 ILGFAGLVGSGRS
+441 
-454 ETMELISGAKR
+454 
-465 PDSGEILIN
+465 
-474 GRKVSIGSPASAI
+474 
-487 RHGIGLIPEDRKEQ
+487 
-501 GVILHNTVQF
+501 
-511 NISLSSMK
+511 
-519 KLTRLGFI
+519 
-527 SGRRNSALAEKYRGE
+527 NSALAEKYRGE

>member
-1 MKMIVSLILA
+1 
-11 AMLIVTLLAGCGSE
+11 
-25 PAADGNAGSEDG
+25 
-37 KLIGVC
+37 
-43 MQNMSSSIAELQSTA
+43 
-58 LTETFEELGYDVQV
+58 
-72 VSADDS
+72 
-78 VSNQVQQVQNF
+78 
-89 ILMGAEM
+89 
-96 LVVLPCEIETL
+96 
-107 EDSLLEAREAGIKVV
+107 
-122 ISGGTGT
+122 
-129 ISEDAYDA
+129 
-137 VSADDEYMIGMYVA
+137 
-151 SVAKTWVEEN
+151 
-161 MDPDGDWDVAFL
+161 
-173 SSTISDDAKSRCAG
+173 
-187 EAQILEPWLK
+187 
-197 NEDGEYVNLMGEVV
+197 MGEVV
-211 SESERIENPVY
+211 SEAERIENPVC
-222 CEMIASRVTSFEDA
+222 CEMIAERVTNLADCT
-236 ATEMDISGD
+236 TEMDISGD
-245 NRSVVAGVLTDN
+245 SRSVAAGVLTDDPN
-257 PDVRVI
+257 VRVI

-277 IMDTYPEDEQDD
+277 IMDTYPENEQDE

-303 YLIGSVSDSGTK
+303 YLIGAVSETSGTK

-358 LFFPI
+358 LYFPI

-398 VYWDEQNES
+398 VYWDELNES

-421 ARDLTGNSVE
+421 ARDLTG
-431 HISFQLHRGE
+431 
-441 ILGFAGLVGSGRS
+441 
-454 ETMELISGAKR
+454 
-465 PDSGEILIN
+465 
-474 GRKVSIGSPASAI
+474 
-487 RHGIGLIPEDRKEQ
+487 
-501 GVILHNTVQF
+501 
-511 NISLSSMK
+511 
-519 KLTRLGFI
+519 
-527 SGRRNSALAEKYRGE
+527 NSALAEKYRGE